1 MMVMVKLL
9 KVTPVHWIKVDGIWA
24 KMSNTIYLHKCFIQC
39 SDDDDEE
46 YHTASPAIMCLKVGK
61 ENIKVTT
68 LYEQSEEGE
77 AAEEEDE
84 GSFFSL
90 SL

>member
-1 MMVMVKLL
+1 
-9 KVTPVHWIKVDGIWA
+9 
-24 KMSNTIYLHKCFIQC
+24 
-39 SDDDDEE
+39 
-46 YHTASPAIMCLKVGK
+46 MCLKVGK

-84 GSFFSL
+84 GSFFPYRCSL
-90 SL
+90 

>member
-1 MMVMVKLL
+1 MQKCSSESQAISISGISIFARDLGLKMVMVKLL
-9 KVTPVHWIKVDGIWA
+9 KVTPMMRMMKNITQQV
-24 KMSNTIYLHKCFIQC
+24 L
-39 SDDDDEE
+39 
-46 YHTASPAIMCLKVGK
+46 CLKVGK

-84 GSFFSL
+84 GSFFPYCCSL
-90 SL
+90 

>member
-1 MMVMVKLL
+1 MMRMMKNITQQVL
-9 KVTPVHWIKVDGIWA
+9 
-24 KMSNTIYLHKCFIQC
+24 
-39 SDDDDEE
+39 
-46 YHTASPAIMCLKVGK
+46 CLKVGK

-84 GSFFSL
+84 GSFFPIVVVYSKIFYFL
-90 SL
+90 P

>member
-1 MMVMVKLL
+1 MFVRISGNINIRDINICSGSGL
-9 KVTPVHWIKVDGIWA
+9 KDGHGQTTEGG
-24 KMSNTIYLHKCFIQC
+24 S
-39 SDDDDEE
+39 SDEDDEE
-46 YHTASPAIMCLKVGK
+46 YMKVGK

-84 GSFFSL
+84 GH
-90 SL
+90 

>member
-1 MMVMVKLL
+1 MVFELRCPIPFTSINVLFSAVMRMRKNITQRVL
-9 KVTPVHWIKVDGIWA
+9 
-24 KMSNTIYLHKCFIQC
+24 
-39 SDDDDEE
+39 
-46 YHTASPAIMCLKVGK
+46 CLKVGK

-84 GSFFSL
+84 GSFFPYRCSL
-90 SL
+90 

>member
-1 MMVMVKLL
+1 MVMVKLL
-9 KVTPVHWIKVDGIWA
+9 KVTPMMRMMKNITQQV
-24 KMSNTIYLHKCFIQC
+24 L
-39 SDDDDEE
+39 
-46 YHTASPAIMCLKVGK
+46 CLKVGK

-84 GSFFSL
+84 GH
-90 SL
+90 